1 MTFFAAAVVKIAA
14 STVAVTTWLIGTF
27 WACMNACGP
36 GKDRREH
43 PNGGVHRTGCDTTY
57 DVANDANLSSS
68 PEIVTVTK
76 TGTGSRFTSIGPDGQ
91 RDFAGPSNLQP
102 QATPLIRLHV
112 EDDWTAVTPCT
123 SAAPT
128 LVLVFS
134 LRKPGN
140 PDAKL
145 TMEPN
150 VRSLVC
156 DTCWNN
162 FFSFQAFEAAWLAG
176 TQEHP
181 SFAGTCGCTYWASL
195 QSLCRSKVEGCGWCR
210 LVCNIVEDKVPREG
224 SRLLAILTCCYLS

>member
-1 MTFFAAAVVKIAA
+1 MSFFAAAVAKIAA
-14 STVAVTTWLIGTF
+14 SAVAVTTWLIGTF
-27 WACMNACGP
+27 WACMSARGP

-43 PNGGVHRTGCDTTY
+43 PEGGIHRTGCDTTY
-57 DVANDANLSSS
+57 DAADDANLSLS

-76 TGTGSRFTSIGPDGQ
+76 TGTGSRSASVEPNRQHDL
-91 RDFAGPSNLQP
+91 AAPSDLQP

-134 LRKPGN
+134 LRKSGDPN
-140 PDAKL
+140 AKL
-145 TMEPN
+145 TVEPN

-156 DTCWNN
+156 DTCWDN

-181 SFAGTCGCTYWASL
+181 SFVGTCGCTYWTSL
-195 QSLCRSKVEGCGWCR
+195 QSLRQSKAEGCGWCR
-210 LVCNIVEDKVPREG
+210 LVCDIMEDKVP
-224 SRLLAILTCCYLS
+224 C